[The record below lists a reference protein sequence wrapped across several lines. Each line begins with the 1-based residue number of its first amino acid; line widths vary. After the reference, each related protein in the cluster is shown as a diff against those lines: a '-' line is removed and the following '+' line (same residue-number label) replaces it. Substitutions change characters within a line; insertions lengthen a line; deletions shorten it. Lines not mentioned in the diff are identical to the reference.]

1 MRLVRSQE
9 TIMPAWLP
17 RLALILLTVSA
28 GACASG
34 VVLGAASAQMQV
46 TELLVTCLS
55 CGEHWVFA
63 PSATIGAGLLSLL
76 RRRKLV
82 DKCPKCGSRE
92 VAFGHAPPS
101 DPASA
106 SQRRIS

>member
-1 MRLVRSQE
+1 MLG
-9 TIMPAWLP
+9 WLL
-17 RLALILLTVSA
+17 RLALVLVTVAA

-34 VVLGAASAQMQV
+34 VVLGAASAETQV

-55 CGEHWVFA
+55 CGEHWLFT
-63 PSATIGAGLLSLL
+63 PSATLGAGLLSLL

-92 VAFGHAPPS
+92 VAFGHAPRLGGDS
-101 DPASA
+101 
-106 SQRRIS
+106 SQGRIS

>member
-1 MRLVRSQE
+1 MLG
-9 TIMPAWLP
+9 WLS
-17 RLALILLTVSA
+17 RLALILVTVSA

-34 VVLGAASAQMQV
+34 VVLGAATAQTQV

-55 CGEHWVFA
+55 CGEHWLFA
-63 PSATIGAGLLSLL
+63 PSATLGAGLLSLL

-92 VAFGHAPPS
+92 VTFGHAPAS
-101 DPASA
+101 GPASA